1 MDSKG
6 GGTDG
11 VGKTSSGW
19 GGWFRGLGTE
29 ASGRLGVSI
38 SETLN
43 GSPLW
48 LPSLEVLREH

>member
-11 VGKTSSGW
+11 MGKTSSV
-19 GGWFRGLGTE
+19 GGGFRGLGTE
-29 ASGRLGVSI
+29 ASERLGVSI

-48 LPSLEVLREH
+48 LPGLEVLREH